1 MTAEICV
8 FLLVSPKLFLLTTWS
23 ITQGSSIIATYLFQ
37 IHGLHGS
44 IHAFYHIG
52 HTTRDLA
59 HRHSRLDLTGDSID
73 PRSQAQQ
80 VELLV
85 LLADGVL
92 GVDFG
97 NVAVV
102 LLDGLFQFCLFG
114 VFVLAGF
121 GGLAVELFGGELEE
135 ECVSGGDGYDGR
147 CGGVVEGWV
156 PSG

>member
-1 MTAEICV
+1 
-8 FLLVSPKLFLLTTWS
+8 
-23 ITQGSSIIATYLFQ
+23 
-37 IHGLHGS
+37 
-44 IHAFYHIG
+44 
-52 HTTRDLA
+52 
-59 HRHSRLDLTGDSID
+59 
-73 PRSQAQQ
+73 
-80 VELLV
+80 
-85 LLADGVL
+85 L

-147 CGGVVEGWV
+147 CGGVVEGTFRLKRAFSR
-156 PSG
+156 PDMMSLC

>member
-1 MTAEICV
+1 
-8 FLLVSPKLFLLTTWS
+8 
-23 ITQGSSIIATYLFQ
+23 
-37 IHGLHGS
+37 
-44 IHAFYHIG
+44 
-52 HTTRDLA
+52 
-59 HRHSRLDLTGDSID
+59 
-73 PRSQAQQ
+73 
-80 VELLV
+80 
-85 LLADGVL
+85 L